1 MRGRTSIP
9 NSRRPVE
16 RTQTK
21 RPGGATGVNI
31 CTATQVQPP
40 RHNLLA
46 AKRQEDKRW
55 VRILRQEGW
64 NLYLLMRQ
72 RGVPNRKK
80 PGNKTGYLTQTK
92 RRTKVR
98 LGQADAAADTVDE
111 QAATALKATWSLVLL
126 SCCLLWID
134 NWYRAQY
141 TTHPDESDRSQNC
154 TAMAVLQLKQR
165 PTYWAG
171 HPAVEDLAARMTTVA
186 RALQQRER
194 RIPQT
199 LRDKGYADGC
209 TPDTGNVRAPLDVR
223 RDATTVQAPV
233 WRPFALSK
241 EKVTGGV
248 GLLNLLHFAKDV
260 AQQTNRVLPLLVD
273 ENIHYRILKL
283 LYGAKNQRWNMR
295 AYLCYVPV
303 VYGVWHA
310 YKFVVTHTFGV
321 FWPILTYLRKGLL
334 RPGSTILSYPKLI
347 VMEKT
352 IAALMLATP
361 RILRPYRRKAQAATA
376 ISGRDTAY
384 ANRAAVANAVLHLLS
399 EWCPLLLYLGHVVRE
414 CNWSGENNGTGSRAQ
429 EVLQLSLCLLRR
441 LRRGPCDTVLKYK
454 RTIMCTLLYNSKW
467 HQDLP
472 GQAHSEEFGE
482 GMLSKLLRDKARNTG
497 SVTVEEVENHY
508 LLLKVGPGGKR
519 VGLQNVPKNLV
530 HSMRQRL
537 TRFLATDRICMAYV
551 EWESARVNTVET
563 SWPRRLPRFPPSPTQ
578 PIGYDHYR
586 LLGHSVLDALIDQ
599 KTNPTN
605 QLKRKLDAVVGRR
618 TDMDADRQEA
628 ATRNVRQ
635 RLR

>member
-1 MRGRTSIP
+1 MVTGAFVVLRAVDRQL
-9 NSRRPVE
+9 V
-16 RTQTK
+16 
-21 RPGGATGVNI
+21 PGTL
-31 CTATQVQPP
+31 
-40 RHNLLA
+40 H
-46 AKRQEDKRW
+46 
-55 VRILRQEGW
+55 
-64 NLYLLMRQ
+64 
-72 RGVPNRKK
+72 
-80 PGNKTGYLTQTK
+80 
-92 RRTKVR
+92 
-98 LGQADAAADTVDE
+98 DT
-111 QAATALKATWSLVLL
+111 
-126 SCCLLWID
+126 
-134 NWYRAQY
+134 
-141 TTHPDESDRSQNC
+141 DESDWSQNC

-171 HPAVEDLAARMTTVA
+171 HPAVEDLAARITTVA
-186 RALQQRER
+186 RALQQLEP
-194 RIPQT
+194 RIPQI
-199 LRDKGYADGC
+199 LRDMGYADGF

-241 EKVTGGV
+241 EKVTGRV

-283 LYGAKNQRWNMR
+283 LYGARNQRWNMH
-295 AYLCYVPV
+295 AYLRYVPV

-310 YKFVVTHTFGV
+310 YKFVVTHTFRV

-347 VMEKT
+347 VIEKT
-352 IAALMLATP
+352 IAAVMLATP

-376 ISGRDTAY
+376 ISGPDTAH
-384 ANRAAVANAVLHLLS
+384 ANRAAVANEVLHLLS

-414 CNWSGENNGTGSRAQ
+414 CNWSGENNGTGSGAQ
-429 EVLQLSLCLLRR
+429 QVLQLSLCLLGR
-441 LRRGPCDTVLKYK
+441 LRRGRCDTVLKYE

-482 GMLSKLLRDKARNTG
+482 GMLSKLVQDKARNTG
-497 SVTVEEVENHY
+497 SVTVEEVKNHY

-519 VGLQNVPKNLV
+519 VGVQNVPKNLV

-537 TRFLATDRICMAYV
+537 TRPLATDRICMAYV
-551 EWESARVNTVET
+551 EWESARVSTVAT
-563 SWPRRLPRFPPSPTQ
+563 SWPPRFPPSPTQ
-578 PIGYDHYR
+578 PLGYDHYR

-599 KTNPTN
+599 KTSPTN
-605 QLKRKLDAVVGRR
+605 QLKRKLDALVGRR